1 VLKKASMDAA
11 VGFVKEL
18 GILMAKV
25 KSMIEHDFS
34 VREINEQMD
43 DMETRIAET
52 SKAVAW
58 RSKGDGQDKYPV
70 ICEHADEWINYA
82 GYRIRSYFVCICG
95 VLVTSKLWPRLHEE
109 IDSTGQR
116 CYCPQCTRRY
126 RAGFGQIVE
135 ILTPDATVLYAR
147 AALPPKDIEDLRAVD
162 LEKKF
167 HDVKTPMELWEHIR
181 SYEPASGNDIVR
193 AATDN
198 DLGCDFKTKPDA
210 EKELVRKSMAVLTAK
225 GTDALRDL
233 PKFDWR
239 QIINF
244 A

>member
-1 VLKKASMDAA
+1 MASKM
-11 VGFVKEL
+11 
-18 GILMAKV
+18 
-25 KSMIEHDFS
+25 
-34 VREINEQMD
+34 
-43 DMETRIAET
+43 
-52 SKAVAW
+52 
-58 RSKGDGQDKYPV
+58 
-70 ICEHADEWINYA
+70 
-82 GYRIRSYFVCICG
+82 
-95 VLVTSKLWPRLHEE
+95 WPRLLNTE

-116 CYCPQCTRRY
+116 WYCPRCVRRY
-126 RAGFGQIVE
+126 RPGFGQIVE

-147 AALPPKDIEDLRAVD
+147 AALPTKDIEVLRAMD
-162 LEKKF
+162 LEEKF

-193 AATDN
+193 AATGD
-198 DLGCDFKTKPDA
+198 DLGWAVQTKPNA